1 MTSLSLA
8 DLSKLLSPHLPLGKT
23 RLDTLCLVVLG
34 MISARTVN
42 LTLIAT
48 EWPGRAK
55 VASTYRRLQRFFQ
68 KVLLPKDWAAGVV
81 IALIGKPPSWHL
93 CLDRTNWKLGKTDIN
108 ILVLA
113 VVTARYRVPLMW
125 TVLDHAGNS
134 NTAQRIALMKRYLKQ
149 FDVSCIRMLL
159 ADREFIGQEWLVF
172 LADAKVPFAIRLK
185 EDQIVRTQDGR
196 LLALKWLLRRG
207 RGVRGFTATLPARDG
222 HRDLDLHFGVR
233 RIKGGQELL
242 IVASATKA
250 SGAHI
255 LRKYKKR
262 WSIECLFADCK
273 TRGLNL
279 EDTHLRCPDRLHLLF
294 GLLAVSVALINRAAA
309 QLLGLKHPA
318 RKKHGHYAKSWFR
331 TGFDVFRKAL
341 ACGNLALM
349 IPTKIPKL
357 RLLRSGVV

>member
-1 MTSLSLA
+1 M
-8 DLSKLLSPHLPLGKT
+8 
-23 RLDTLCLVVLG
+23 
-34 MISARTVN
+34 
-42 LTLIAT
+42 
-48 EWPGRAK
+48 
-55 VASTYRRLQRFFQ
+55 
-68 KVLLPKDWAAGVV
+68 
-81 IALIGKPPSWHL
+81 
-93 CLDRTNWKLGKTDIN
+93 
-108 ILVLA
+108 
-113 VVTARYRVPLMW
+113 
-125 TVLDHAGNS
+125 
-134 NTAQRIALMKRYLKQ
+134 
-149 FDVSCIRMLL
+149 
-159 ADREFIGQEWLVF
+159 
-172 LADAKVPFAIRLK
+172 
-185 EDQIVRTQDGR
+185 RTQNGR

-207 RGVRGFTATLPARDG
+207 RGVRGFTATLPASDG
-222 HRDLDLHFGVR
+222 HRDLDLHFGAR

-242 IVASATKA
+242 IVASPTKA

-279 EDTHLRCPDRLHLLF
+279 EDTHLRCTDRLHLLF

-331 TGFDVFRKAL
+331 TGFDVFRKAV

-357 RLLRSGVV
+357 RLLR

>member
-1 MTSLSLA
+1 M
-8 DLSKLLSPHLPLGKT
+8 
-23 RLDTLCLVVLG
+23 
-34 MISARTVN
+34 
-42 LTLIAT
+42 
-48 EWPGRAK
+48 E
-55 VASTYRRLQRFFQ
+55 
-68 KVLLPKDWAAGVV
+68 
-81 IALIGKPPSWHL
+81 
-93 CLDRTNWKLGKTDIN
+93 KTDI
-108 ILVLA
+108 IVLVLA

-134 NTAQRIALMKRYLKQ
+134 NTAQRIALVKRYLKL
-149 FDVSCIRMLL
+149 FDVSCVRMLL

-172 LADAKVPFAIRLK
+172 LADATVPFAIRLK
-185 EDQIVRTQDGR
+185 EDQIVRTKDGR
-196 LLALKWLLRRG
+196 LLALKWLMRRG
-207 RGVRGFTATLPARDG
+207 KGVRSFTTTLPARDG
-222 HRDLDLHFGVR
+222 HRYLELHFGAR
-233 RIKGGQELL
+233 RIEGGQELL

-255 LRKYKKR
+255 LRNYKKR
-262 WSIECLFADCK
+262 WSIKCLFADCK

-341 ACGNLALM
+341 ACGNLACV
-349 IPTKIPKL
+349 IPTRIPKL